1 MDGIDSD
8 KFENF
13 KSLLQAGLIEVRK
26 HMDDLESLITIMAK
40 GKLLVIDC
48 LDSQMPCF
56 KRPMILISEIK
67 ERLKPTPS

>member
-1 MDGIDSD
+1 MDGIESD

-40 GKLLVIDC
+40 GKLFDVDF
-48 LDSQMPCF
+48 LDS
-56 KRPMILISEIK
+56 
-67 ERLKPTPS
+67 